1 MVSDKQRQMLAFI
14 EKFVED
20 NGYPPTHEEIRVGLN
35 ISSKSLVNYH
45 LDALQGAAL
54 LTRSPNTPRGIRL
67 TSESDTAWVPLVT
80 EAVGAKVPA
89 QIAELDPQQVLELT
103 YNLVPNGQNLYAF
116 KVRNGSRL
124 EALLNEGDIVIV
136 QPQQQAKNGEMVAA
150 WLVEQQQTTFRRYY
164 RENGHVRLEPDNPAV
179 ETIFVKP
186 EAVEVR
192 GKVVAVIRQV
202 D

>member
-20 NGYPPTHEEIRVGLN
+20 NGYPPTHEEIRVGLD

-67 TSESDTAWVPLVT
+67 TPESETVRVPLVT
-80 EAVGAKVPA
+80 EAVAAWGP
-89 QIAELDPQQVLELT
+89 QTTGLDPQQVLELT
-103 YNLVPNGQNLYAF
+103 YNLVPNSQSLYAF

>member
-20 NGYPPTHEEIRVGLN
+20 NGYPPTHEEIRVGLD

-67 TSESDTAWVPLVT
+67 TSESETVRVPLVT
-80 EAVGAKVPA
+80 EAVAAWGP
-89 QIAELDPQQVLELT
+89 QTTGLDPQQVLELT
-103 YNLVPNGQNLYAF
+103 YNLVPNGQSLYAF